1 MNFMV
6 AAHSDVG
13 IRKSTNQ
20 DSVLI
25 KVADTDYGKVCLA
38 VICDGMGGLAKG
50 EVASATMIRIFS
62 KWFQEDFPEML
73 YRGVNPDE
81 LRSQWEVLILD
92 ANYKLSQYGDE
103 NNARLG
109 TTAVALLIV
118 DDKYYIINVGDSRA
132 YMLDDSLHQL
142 TKDQTYVQRE
152 MDMGRMTYEESLRDP
167 QRNVLLQ
174 CVGASS
180 YIEPDFY
187 LGKVPD
193 NAVFAL
199 CSDGFRHV
207 ITEEE
212 IYQNMSPYVLNTEG
226 QMIEAAVRLVELDKY
241 RREDDNISVAL
252 IRTSKE
258 DQSC

>member
-25 KVADTDYGKVCLA
+25 KVADTDYGKVSLA
-38 VICDGMGGLAKG
+38 VVCDGMGGLAKG
-50 EVASATMIRIFS
+50 ELASATMIRIFS
-62 KWFQEDFPEML
+62 RWFQEEFPEML

-81 LRSQWEVLILD
+81 LRSRWEILILD
-92 ANYKLSQYGDE
+92 ANEKLSQYGDK

-118 DDKYYIINVGDSRA
+118 DDMYYIINVGDSRA
-132 YMLDDSLHQL
+132 YMLDTQIHRI

-167 QRNVLLQ
+167 KRNVLLQ

-187 LGKVPD
+187 LGKIPE
-193 NAVFAL
+193 NAVFVL

-207 ITEEE
+207 VTEDE
-212 IYQNMSPYVLNTEG
+212 IYQNMCPRALNGEG
-226 QMIEAAVRLVELDKY
+226 QMIEAAVRLVELNKY
-241 RREDDNISVAL
+241 RREDDNISVA
-252 IRTSKE
+252 IIKTCKE
-258 DQSC
+258 DRSC

>member
-25 KVADTDYGKVCLA
+25 KIADTDYGRAVLA
-38 VICDGMGGLAKG
+38 VVCDGMGGLAKG
-50 EVASATMIRIFS
+50 ELASATMIRLFS
-62 KWFQEDFPEML
+62 RWFQEEFPEML
-73 YRGVNPDE
+73 YRGVTPEE
-81 LRSQWEVLILD
+81 LKSKWEVLILD
-92 ANYKLSQYGDE
+92 ANDKLSQYGDV
-103 NNARLG
+103 NNAKLG

-132 YMLDDSLHQL
+132 YMLDNGIRQI

-152 MDMGRMTYEESLRDP
+152 MDMGRMTYEESLKDP
-167 QRNVLLQ
+167 KRNVLLQ

-193 NAVFAL
+193 QAVFVL

-207 ITEEE
+207 ITEDE
-212 IYQNMSPYVLNTEG
+212 IYQNMSPNVLGSERV
-226 QMIEAAVRLVELDKY
+226 MIEASVRLIELNKY

-252 IRTSKE
+252 IKASKE
-258 DQSC
+258 GLPC

>member
-25 KVADTDYGKVCLA
+25 KVADTDYGRVSLA

-50 EVASATMIRIFS
+50 ELASATMIRIFS
-62 KWFQEDFPEML
+62 KWFQEEFPEML
-73 YRGVNPDE
+73 YRGINPDE
-81 LRSQWEVLILD
+81 LRSRWEVLILD
-92 ANYKLSQYGDE
+92 ANYKLSQYGDA
-103 NNARLG
+103 NNTRLG

-118 DDKYYIINVGDSRA
+118 DDRYYIINVGDSRA
-132 YMLDDSLHQL
+132 YMLDDTIHQL

-152 MDMGRMTYEESLRDP
+152 MDMGRMTYEQSLKDP
-167 QRNVLLQ
+167 KRNVLLQ
-174 CVGASS
+174 CVGASP

-187 LGKVPD
+187 LGKISG
-193 NAVFAL
+193 NTVFVL

-207 ITEEE
+207 ISEQE
-212 IYQNMSPYVLNTEG
+212 IYENMCPKALQNENA
-226 QMIEAAVRLVELDKY
+226 MIEAAVHLVELNKY
-241 RREDDNISVAL
+241 RREDDNISVAV
-252 IRTSKE
+252 IRTYQE
-258 DQSC
+258 EPAC